1 MHIKKPFHKREL
13 LFKDCES
20 LVFLVSVDCDRMQ
33 EQVDHC
39 LHPND
44 SHCYFKRADICW
56 RVERGSFQRNDE
68 SPVLDC
74 SERGPLEWIKMWH
87 KGWNRRKKTLSNKS
101 HLFCVA
107 SAFFQTLD
115 FHSAL
120 CFALSVVSTVLI
132 SVYSFGKAGKRQRYP
147 AAAAGFVT
155 LAFNDRPGSGRE
167 VVSLRYETGDDLFWV
182 RYCSSMCYYR

>member
-1 MHIKKPFHKREL
+1 M
-13 LFKDCES
+13 
-20 LVFLVSVDCDRMQ
+20 FLVSVDCDRMQ
-33 EQVDHC
+33 EQVDHS

-74 SERGPLEWIKMWH
+74 SERGPLERIKMWH
-87 KGWNRRKKTLSNKS
+87 KGWKRRKKALSNKS

-107 SAFFQTLD
+107 SAFFQTLY
-115 FHSAL
+115 FHSVL
-120 CFALSVVSTVLI
+120 LFALSVASTVLI
-132 SVYSFGKAGKRQRYP
+132 SVCVSTKAVLGMQSKRQIYLAAA

-155 LAFNDRPGSGRE
+155 VAFNYLPLTAN
-167 VVSLRYETGDDLFWV
+167 VDDF
-182 RYCSSMCYYR
+182 